1 MENICKK
8 GKSCYR
14 FYGILMNIAA
24 ILQLTSF
31 AIGIFYSFFYN
42 LIAVIILDG
51 GFRFSNIGYY
61 VRNAI
66 NIETLIYSILC
77 LGIFFLIR
85 YYGKQYLRANGE
97 KEIKEKILNKKV
109 LWVVILGFFTYYW
122 TPKVFGYFIEP
133 FIFSFAF
140 KGFPYVSFILFVL
153 PMISIIIML
162 VINIKSEK
170 VSFGLNCDKTGNN
183 AITGY
188 LLIITYIFLIV
199 YVFTRIFIEAF
210 YLI

>member
-8 GKSCYR
+8 GQSCYR

-42 LIAVIILDG
+42 FIAVIILDG

-97 KEIKEKILNKKV
+97 KEIKEKDDVLAKSNLSNLYHSLELAINHKDYDVALNYLTTILK
-109 LWVVILGFFTYYW
+109 Y
-122 TPKVFGYFIEP
+122 
-133 FIFSFAF
+133 
-140 KGFPYVSFILFVL
+140 
-153 PMISIIIML
+153 
-162 VINIKSEK
+162 NIKRSNTK
-170 VSFGLNCDKTGNN
+170 VQ
-183 AITGY
+183 
-188 LLIITYIFLIV
+188 
-199 YVFTRIFIEAF
+199 
-210 YLI
+210 